1 MIKQKV
7 LVLQKK
13 SLISLQ
19 ESIMIQNESV
29 M

>member
-1 MIKQKV
+1 MIKQNV

-19 ESIMIQNESV
+19 ESIMIKNESV